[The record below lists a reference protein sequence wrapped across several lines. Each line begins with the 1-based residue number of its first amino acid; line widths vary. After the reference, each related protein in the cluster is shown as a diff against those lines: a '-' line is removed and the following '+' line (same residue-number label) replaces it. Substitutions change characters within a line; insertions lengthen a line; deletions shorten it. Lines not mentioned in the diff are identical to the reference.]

1 MSQTYDYVSERRL
14 LYFTQK
20 LKQHFPTASSFI
32 DDSVAAIDKLWSSQ
46 KISDELVGKVD
57 TEAGKGLST
66 NDFDDTYKQKLDDL
80 DTLIEGLIDDT
91 TDSAL
96 DKTWSA
102 KRIHDEIASVAGL
115 EFVKVN
121 ELPVTGQSNKIYL
134 LPIRVITAVTTIT
147 GTDATVDKG
156 TFVTELPNNGT
167 YVFIFDGTD
176 WEYDGNVVDLA
187 DYGIAYDITTTP
199 VASDTI
205 TVVLASGSNPNVFE
219 EYIWFTDSSV
229 TPAESFYELIGT
241 TEANLDGYVKDED
254 MIEITT
260 TDIDNII
267 LTVFGSV

>member
-1 MSQTYDYVSERRL
+1 MSQNYDYVSERRL

-46 KISDELVGKVD
+46 KVSDELAGKVD
-57 TEAGKGLST
+57 VETGKGLST

-91 TDSAL
+91 SDSAL

-102 KRIHDEIASVAGL
+102 KKIHDEIAAVAGL
-115 EFVKVN
+115 EFVKVD
-121 ELPVTGQSNKIYL
+121 ELPASGQSNRIYL
-134 LPIRVITAVTTIT
+134 LPIRIITAVTTIA

-156 TFVTELPNNGT
+156 TFVSQIPNNGT
-167 YVFIFDGTD
+167 YVFTFMDTV
-176 WEYDGNVVDLA
+176 WTYDSEVVDLD
-187 DYGIAYDITTTP
+187 DYGISYDSTVTPTTG
-199 VASDTI
+199 DTI
-205 TVVLASGSNPNVFE
+205 TVVLASASNPNVFE
-219 EYIWFTDSSV
+219 EYIWFTDTSV
-229 TPAESFYELIGT
+229 TPAESYYELIGT

-260 TDIDNII
+260 ADIDNII